1 VDRCSRKK
9 DIERKL
15 PLKLK
20 LASIK
25 QSVTDVMR
33 TFTAPTDIYLIYEC
47 RRRVALIVVRVELAS
62 LA

>member
-9 DIERKL
+9 DIVRKL

-33 TFTAPTDIYLIYEC
+33 TFTAPTDIYLRQC
-47 RRRVALIVVRVELAS
+47 RRRVALK
-62 LA
+62 